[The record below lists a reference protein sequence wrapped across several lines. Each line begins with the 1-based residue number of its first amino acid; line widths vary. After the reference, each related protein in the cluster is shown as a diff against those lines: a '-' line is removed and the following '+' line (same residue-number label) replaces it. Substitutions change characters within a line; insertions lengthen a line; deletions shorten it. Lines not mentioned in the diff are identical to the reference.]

1 MQLFPLR
8 MLYLLEPADTYS
20 VQAGFTVSSRHFKKA
35 TDRNRLKRLMRE
47 AYRTLNAPLR
57 PTEGKPA
64 VSLSIFFIFTGRELV
79 DLAPIKEK
87 TGLLIGRLENVLLN
101 EVR

>member
-8 MLYLLEPADTYS
+8 MLYLLEPADAYS

-57 PTEGKPA
+57 PADGKPA

-79 DLAPIKEK
+79 ELELIKEK